1 MLVLR
6 YQLLVAGLTSSIA
19 LLGFARSARAQVA
32 TDGDAP
38 RGALLPPRPAPSDAV
53 PAPAPAAAT
62 PAPSLPATSGAAAAP
77 KPLDVTEPPFG
88 FGDFTWL
95 NGSNRQPE
103 SLLKLGP
110 VTVGMIVDAYYLFQF
125 ARPIDHTAFPSTTAP
140 RYNELSLN
148 MVGFGAELP
157 PNAIDTKSGGPIG
170 QFNLQ
175 YGATAE
181 ATMGQDTTFA
191 RGSYLSRTAYQPIRT
206 AQAGWHFH
214 LLHGINVEFGIFP
227 SYVAMESYLP
237 QENWNYLHPF
247 VSDFTPYYFSGSRTQ
262 IYLSRKFKVELWVV
276 NGWQTFGQWQE
287 GRAGG
292 FLWNWRP
299 NERFS
304 LSSTVYAGQEVP
316 LDSKASRW
324 YTDNYAQYQ
333 YYKSSAGLIRSAAI
347 AVVADLGYD
356 YRGGGARDGVRT
368 GESLSNRVELEG
380 NFAWTIRGDYY
391 YDESQAVVA
400 GFPITSAYARPFQ
413 DQPFSG
419 GGATTT
425 FDYWPSPWTLFRL
438 EYMHRAANIPFFSGH
453 GGITGPAGI
462 QPTTAGAAFT
472 PALRKSDD
480 RIVLNV
486 TLRL

>member
-1 MLVLR
+1 M
-6 YQLLVAGLTSSIA
+6 TT
-19 LLGFARSARAQVA
+19 ARSL
-32 TDGDAP
+32 
-38 RGALLPPRPAPSDAV
+38 ALIVFLASLAG
-53 PAPAPAAAT
+53 T
-62 PAPSLPATSGAAAAP
+62 LPAQAQQPPSPP

-88 FGDFTWL
+88 FGDFSWL
-95 NGSNRQPE
+95 NGNNRQPD

-125 ARPIDHTAFPSTTAP
+125 ARPIDHTAFPSVAAV
-140 RYNELSLN
+140 RHNELSLN

-157 PNAIDTKSGGPIG
+157 ANAIDTKNGGPIG

-214 LLHGINVEFGIFP
+214 WLHGVNIELGIFP

-237 QENWNYLHPF
+237 AENWNYLHPF

-262 IYLSRKFKVELWVV
+262 IYLTQKLKLELWVV
-276 NGWQTFGQWQE
+276 NGWQTFGSWQE

-299 NERFS
+299 SER
-304 LSSTVYAGQEVP
+304 LSIATAEYAGQEVP
-316 LDSKASRW
+316 LDSKSSRW
-324 YTDNYAQYQ
+324 YSDNYALYQ
-333 YYKSSAGLIRSAAI
+333 YYKSSSGLVRSVAAA
-347 AVVADLGYD
+347 AVVDVGYQ
-356 YRGGGARDGVRT
+356 YRSGGERDGFLT
-368 GESLSNRVELEG
+368 GESLSNRVEFKGDVML
-380 NFAWTIRGDYY
+380 TVRGDYY
-391 YDESQAVVA
+391 YDRGQSLVTAFPVA
-400 GFPITSAYARPFQ
+400 SSYIRPFQ
-413 DQPFSG
+413 DRPFSG
-419 GGATTT
+419 GGFTTT
-425 FDYWPSPWTLFRL
+425 LDYWPSPWTVFRL

-462 QPTTAGAAFT
+462 QPTTPAEAAGFT
-472 PALRKSDD
+472 PDLRKSDD
-480 RIVLNV
+480 RIVVNV